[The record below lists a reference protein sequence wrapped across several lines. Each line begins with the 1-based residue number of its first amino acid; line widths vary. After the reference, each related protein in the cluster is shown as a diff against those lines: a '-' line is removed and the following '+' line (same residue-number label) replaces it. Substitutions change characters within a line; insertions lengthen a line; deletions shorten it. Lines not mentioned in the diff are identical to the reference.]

1 MNPIAIATIR
11 DQIKRLET
19 QAEQLSQ
26 EHPRTAD
33 QLRESAQQLYGAIVP
48 YCFGCGILLSPI
60 DPGDHLC
67 FSCLGAALLSF
78 GGAI

>member
-33 QLRESAQQLYGAIVP
+33 QLRESAQQAEAV
-48 YCFGCGILLSPI
+48 GCRFQMV
-60 DPGDHLC
+60 C
-67 FSCLGAALLSF
+67 TEVQVTEF
-78 GGAI
+78 